1 MKQIATRQNG
11 NDLCPLFLSSKG
23 PFAGYRT
30 SLIRRVKSG
39 RRRRRKLF
47 HIHHQR
53 AISWGPS
60 KQNTT
65 WNHVMFLTWTISP
78 PILHMFEWIFC
89 KSKIGNRRLFKDH
102 FLFNENCFHFYH
114 NPKNV
119 SVGSEID
126 MAIDLTQRQMQ
137 SATNHFSL
145 MNQLS

>member
-65 WNHVMFLTWTISP
+65 WNHVMFLTWTISH
-78 PILHMFEWIFC
+78 LQFC
-89 KSKIGNRRLFKDH
+89 TCL
-102 FLFNENCFHFYH
+102 
-114 NPKNV
+114 NV
-119 SVGSEID
+119 SFAKVKLEIGD
-126 MAIDLTQRQMQ
+126 YSGIT
-137 SATNHFSL
+137 SCL
-145 MNQLS
+145 MKIVSISIIIQKMSQWVQESIWPSI